1 MPKLNER
8 IINYDLLKY
17 LAKLQMDP
25 EPGIR
30 TNTTICLGKIARYLN
45 ESVSDSY
52 FIYQSL
58 TMVLDK
64 KESVDISIYTKF
76 KR

>member
-1 MPKLNER
+1 
-8 IINYDLLKY
+8 
-17 LAKLQMDP
+17 MDP

-64 KESVDISIYTKF
+64 KESVDISIYTKS

>member
-30 TNTTICLGKIARYLN
+30 TNTTICLGKIARYLS

-52 FIYQSL
+52 LIYQSL